1 MRQPTIQ
8 CVGEI
13 RGSCGHQHRTVTGAW
28 ACLQR
33 DQAGC
38 RAQGGYSDRE
48 LVAHGAWGTIQV
60 VVLDEGMLLWSVKEL
75 ARYFSRE
82 AE

>member
-1 MRQPTIQ
+1 MRQPTIR
-8 CVGEI
+8 CCGEI
-13 RGSCGHQHRTVTGAW
+13 RGSCGHNHRTVRGAW
-28 ACLQR
+28 KCLQR

-60 VVLDEGMLLWSVKEL
+60 DVRNDGMLRWTVKEI